1 MARSTPATRAR
12 AALIGL
18 LVLVLG
24 MGGLLTYGATQG
36 KAQWAPLL
44 ALDLSGGTQMVLSP
58 HTEGDEQLDDEQ
70 LEQAVEIIRQRVDG
84 SGVSEAEIATQGDQN
99 VVVSMPGS
107 PDAETREL
115 IQASADMQFR
125 PVLQTGTDPEYMQQL
140 LDEDDEDDSVLTDEQ
155 RASLEAQVAQAGD
168 SEEEAQPSD
177 FEEPDAEPENASDP
191 NWITPQLAA
200 RFENHSCSRDLSVEE
215 RTEIADDEPLISCDP
230 KTGRT
235 YLLGPLEVSGTHLDD
250 AGFGMERGP
259 QGDTTGGWAVNLSFD
274 DTGAEQFHQVT
285 QRLTALEGARNQF
298 AIVLDGQVVSAPGSN
313 AVITDGNA
321 EITGSFT
328 EDEARG
334 LSEQLRYGS
343 LPISFSIE
351 SEQQISATLGA
362 DQLRYGLIAGIIG
375 LVLVAGYALV
385 QYRAL
390 GLVTISSLVVA
401 GVLTW
406 WAIALL
412 GWSDGYRL
420 SLAGISGLIVSIG
433 LTADSFI
440 VYFERIKDE
449 LREGRSLAGSV
460 ESGWARARRTIL
472 ASKAVNLIAAV
483 VLYLVAV
490 GNVRG
495 FAFTLGLT
503 ALIDVILVFLF
514 THPLMQL
521 LARRRF
527 FASGRR
533 FSGLSEDELGVEVLY
548 RGAGRFRST
557 PRTPTA
563 AEPAS
568 AATPEAEPAPVPVGA
583 PAGAA
588 GPEGESAAADPE
600 SGGDPAGDR
609 SGGPAAP
616 RDPAREETGT
626 SAEAPDETAA
636 EAPDET
642 AAESQAEEVEA
653 VEETE
658 DEVDWSSLTIAER
671 RRLRRRRAGRSR
683 TAGEDE
689 EER

>member
-36 KAQWAPLL
+36 KAQWEPLL

-99 VVVSMPGS
+99 VVVSMPGT

-125 PVLQTGTDPEYMQQL
+125 PVLQTGTDPERMQQL
-140 LDEDDEDDSVLTDEQ
+140 LDEDDEDDSVLTEDQ
-155 RASLEAQVAQAGD
+155 RASLEAQVGQAESQD
-168 SEEEAQPSD
+168 SDQEAQPSD

-191 NWITPQLAA
+191 NWITPELAA

-235 YLLGPLEVSGTHLDD
+235 YLLGPQEVSGTNLDD
-250 AGFGMERGP
+250 ASFGMERGP
-259 QGDTTGGWAVNLSFD
+259 QGNTTGGWVVNLNFD
-274 DTGAEQFHQVT
+274 DAGAEDFHQVT

-321 EITGSFT
+321 EISGSFT
-328 EDEARG
+328 EEEAES

-412 GWSDGYRL
+412 GWLEGYRL

-460 ESGWARARRTIL
+460 ESGWERARRTIL
-472 ASKAVNLIAAV
+472 ASKAVNIIAAV

-527 FASGRR
+527 FAAGRR
-533 FSGLSEDELGVEVLY
+533 FSGLSADELGVEVLY

-557 PRTPTA
+557 PRTPRAADSA
-563 AEPAS
+563 AEDA
-568 AATPEAEPAPVPVGA
+568 PAPVPVGA
-583 PAGAA
+583 SARPDEEADVGDAERAA
-588 GPEGESAAADPE
+588 GTRTEA
-600 SGGDPAGDR
+600 SGS
-609 SGGPAAP
+609 SGGPE
-616 RDPAREETGT
+616 PARSGDTEHAGG
-626 SAEAPDETAA
+626 SDDAED
-636 EAPDET
+636 
-642 AAESQAEEVEA
+642 V
-653 VEETE
+653 E
-658 DEVDWSSLTIAER
+658 DEVDWSALTIAER

-683 TAGEDE
+683 TAGEEE

>member
-36 KAQWAPLL
+36 KAQWEPLL

-99 VVVSMPGS
+99 VVVSMPGT

-125 PVLQTGTDPEYMQQL
+125 PVLQTGTDPEHMQQL
-140 LDEDDEDDSVLTDEQ
+140 LDEDDEDDSVLTEDQ
-155 RASLEAQVAQAGD
+155 RASLEAQVAQSESQD
-168 SEEEAQPSD
+168 SDQEAQPSD

-191 NWITPQLAA
+191 NWVTPELAA

-235 YLLGPLEVSGTHLDD
+235 YLLGPQEVSGTNLDD
-250 AGFGMERGP
+250 ASYGMERGP
-259 QGDTTGGWAVNLSFD
+259 QGNTTGGWVVNLSFD
-274 DTGAEQFHQVT
+274 GAGAEDFHQVT
-285 QRLTALEGARNQF
+285 QRLTGLEGARNQF

-321 EITGSFT
+321 EISGSFT
-328 EDEARG
+328 EDEAES

-412 GWSDGYRL
+412 GWAEGYRL

-460 ESGWARARRTIL
+460 ESGWERARRTIL

-527 FASGRR
+527 FAAGRR
-533 FSGLSEDELGVEVLY
+533 FSGLSADELGVEVLY

-557 PRTPTA
+557 PRTPR
-563 AEPAS
+563 
-568 AATPEAEPAPVPVGA
+568 AATMPEDAPAPVPVGA
-583 PAGAA
+583 SARPDEEADAGDAERAAGTRTEASEPSA
-588 GPEGESAAADPE
+588 GPE
-600 SGGDPAGDR
+600 
-609 SGGPAAP
+609 
-616 RDPAREETGT
+616 PARTGD
-626 SAEAPDETAA
+626 AEDAGGSDDA
-636 EAPDET
+636 ED
-642 AAESQAEEVEA
+642 V
-653 VEETE
+653 E
-658 DEVDWSSLTIAER
+658 DEVDWSALTIAER
-671 RRLRRRRAGRSR
+671 RRLRRRRAGRSP
-683 TAGEDE
+683 TAGEEE